1 MMGTTTCLRGV
12 LLALAALLGALGPAC
27 QPTTTPRPAPS
38 SSAAPAPG
46 APSAP
51 PPPPANPPEAVSGEA
66 DIEWLVEHSMLHAG
80 DLAARRY
87 SGKEEQ
93 WRHPYAVPQPRAASA
108 LASVWFTAYPPS
120 QITGPGEPVLQSL
133 DDPELWGV
141 FRDVGIRRTHAGPM
155 I

>member
-1 MMGTTTCLRGV
+1 
-12 LLALAALLGALGPAC
+12 GAVGP
-27 QPTTTPRPAPS
+27 PSPPPPTPRPAPP

-51 PPPPANPPEAVSGEA
+51 APPSAKTPDTISGEA
-66 DIEWLVEHSMLHAG
+66 DIEWLVEHSMLHQG
-80 DLAARRY
+80 DLATRRY
-87 SGKEEQ
+87 SGQRGQ
-93 WRHPYAVPQPRAASA
+93 WQHPYAVPQPRAASA